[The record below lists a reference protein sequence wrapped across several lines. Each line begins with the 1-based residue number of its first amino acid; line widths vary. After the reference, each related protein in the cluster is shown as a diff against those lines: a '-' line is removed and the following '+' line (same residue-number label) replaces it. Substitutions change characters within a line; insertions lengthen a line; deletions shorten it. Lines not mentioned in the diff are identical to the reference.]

1 MSFSIQVE
9 EDFSWKILLE
19 GETYPVGIGLGTYP
33 SGEAFESEEEARAY
47 AQYQVDFIEND
58 TAPFPPQ
65 ARGAEPLP
73 RREIV
78 AGIEHVWNEET
89 QNWDVVS
96 EPTLEEEPSA

>member
-9 EDFSWKILLE
+9 QDFSWKILLE
-19 GETYPVGIGLGTYP
+19 GEQHPIVAGVNRYF
-33 SGEAFESEEEARAY
+33 SGEVFESEEEARAY
-47 AQYQVDFIEND
+47 AQYHIDFMESE

-96 EPTLEEEPSA
+96 EEEPSA

>member
-1 MSFSIQVE
+1 MSFVIQVE
-9 EDFSWKILLE
+9 EDFSWKIFVE
-19 GETYPVGIGLGTYP
+19 GEQYPLGIGANMYA
-33 SGEAFESEEEARAY
+33 SGETFESEEEARAY

-73 RREIV
+73 RREVI

-96 EPTLEEEPSA
+96 EPTPEEEPSA